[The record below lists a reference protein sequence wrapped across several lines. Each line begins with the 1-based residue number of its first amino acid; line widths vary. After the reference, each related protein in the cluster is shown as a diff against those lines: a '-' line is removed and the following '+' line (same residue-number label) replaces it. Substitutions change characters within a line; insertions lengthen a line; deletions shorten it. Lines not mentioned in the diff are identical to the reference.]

1 MMLETVR
8 QRSGQVVLRA
18 AFVALAAASLGACSS
33 TPQWAKPN
41 TWVDGVFGPS
51 NTTAVPAETQPQES
65 PDLAN
70 VPERPAETSSEAERQ
85 EAREGLIADR
95 ERAKHSAETLREDVD
110 GTSNAAA
117 APATPVTPAAPPS
130 TPPGSAP
137 ITQPAQPSP
146 TTQGG
151 AIDPTTGQPVT
162 PSVGPQTKLEQQDVP
177 AREQLA
183 SADLVAEGHN
193 TAAIG
198 GAILVPRTRVL
209 SEVTST
215 AGLPSPTRRPSEFQ
229 IASADDSVGAWP
241 AQALDEAMDKGA
253 QKQPTPITR
262 PTSEILA
269 TPETVYFEDG
279 SSSLTN
285 AEQTHLN
292 QAAQTY
298 ERVRGQVRLIGHAS
312 PDASDTSPGKLM
324 ANYTISLKRAST
336 VAQALLVRGV
346 PPSAIIIEA
355 VGDSSPVYAENAPR
369 ADAFNR
375 RVEILFEDL

>member
-1 MMLETVR
+1 MMFEMVR
-8 QRSGQVVLRA
+8 QRSSQVVLRT

-41 TWVDGVFGPS
+41 TWVDGVFGPA
-51 NTTAVPAETQPQES
+51 NTTAAPAEAQPQES

-70 VPERPAETSSEAERQ
+70 VPERPADTSSEADRQ

-117 APATPVTPAAPPS
+117 APVEPVTPAAPPAS
-130 TPPGSAP
+130 PPGTAP
-137 ITQPAQPSP
+137 ITQPAQPAP
-146 TTQGG
+146 ATQGG
-151 AIDPTTGQPVT
+151 TIDPTTGQPVT
-162 PSVGPQTKLEQQDVP
+162 PSVGPQTQLEPSNAP
-177 AREQLA
+177 AAEQSASVDLA
-183 SADLVAEGHN
+183 AEGQN
-193 TAAIG
+193 VAAIG

-215 AGLPSPTRRPSEFQ
+215 ADVPSPKRRPGEFQ
-229 IASADDSVGAWP
+229 IASADDNVGAWP
-241 AQALDEAMDKGA
+241 AQALDAAMDKDA
-253 QKQPTPITR
+253 KLPTPITR
-262 PTSEILA
+262 PSSEILA

-285 AEQTHLN
+285 AEQVHLN

-298 ERVRGQVRLIGHAS
+298 ERVRGQVRLIGHAA

-324 ANYTISLKRAST
+324 ANYTISLKRANT
-336 VAQALLVRGV
+336 VARALLVRGV

-355 VGDSSPVYAENAPR
+355 VGDSAPVYAENAPR
-369 ADAFNR
+369 ADAYNR